1 MKNSIH
7 PIKILFA
14 ILSFILFSQTI
25 VAQDF
30 TVTVEQS
37 LRQSDPTFIDSAI
50 FTVTFG
56 EPINI
61 TSFTNTTITL
71 AGTTGTVQTAPTEI
85 YPNDGTTFEF
95 IVTGIIIDE
104 IVTATMAPGLVSNIG
119 LTATN
124 LASTSIDNSV
134 TYLSKVDFE
143 CANPNHTEVVLMNNI
158 TTFDV
163 NDYSAFQQI
172 TNASASIIDF
182 AALNVAQIGHRYR
195 GTASGALIETFIRNN
210 EIDVNPNSINGYD
223 YPYTSITVKIDVRMS
238 FRNDAGANLNMG
250 IFFEQNG
257 VVRTIGVLTVGDT
270 SWVRN
275 RIVNISIGTLI
286 SSGIDLNDPSPIRF
300 GYRIRNSSSLAASFS
315 ERTGQFDN
323 VTLTLNY
330 SCQPVNFMRHGK
342 HFENKKEQR
351 IRF

>member
-7 PIKILFA
+7 AIKTLFA
-14 ILSFILFSQTI
+14 ILSFILFSQTV

-56 EPINI
+56 ESIAS
-61 TSFTNTTITL
+61 SFTNTSITL
-71 AGTTGTVQTAPTEI
+71 AGTTGTVQTDPTEI

-95 IVTGIIIDE
+95 IVTGILIDE

-119 LTATN
+119 LTDTN
-124 LASTSIDNSV
+124 LTSTSIDNSV
-134 TYLSKVDFE
+134 TIKSKVDFE
-143 CANPNHTEVVLMNNI
+143 CANPNHTEVILMDNV

-163 NDYSAFQQI
+163 NDYSAFQQK
-172 TNASASIIDF
+172 TNIIASITDF
-182 AALNVAQIGHRYR
+182 AALNVAQIGHHFR
-195 GTASGALIETFIRNN
+195 GTASGALIKTFMRNN

-223 YPYTSITVKIDVRMS
+223 YPYTSITVKIDYRMS
-238 FRNDAGANLNMG
+238 FRSDAGASLNIG

-257 VVRTIGVLTVGDT
+257 VVRPIGVQTVTNT

-286 SSGIDLNDPSPIRF
+286 STGIDLNDPSPIRF
-300 GYRIRNSSSLAASFS
+300 GYRIQNSTSLATIFS
-315 ERTGQFDN
+315 RRTGQFDN

-330 SCQPVNFMRHGK
+330 SCQTVSFMRHGK